1 MRARR
6 LWIRLG
12 RDGITSVRDFVEG
25 CERHGD
31 EAAARFWAEVASELE
46 AIAEREGVSCAMQTS
61 LGGPGTWR
69 LMQRIERYRHR
80 AMEAARA
87 AGPEALRAQTVLIAT
102 HWLELAREAEALAME
117 AAARKAAVRRGG
129 LRK

>member
-6 LWIRLG
+6 LWLRLG
-12 RDGITSVRDFVEG
+12 RDGIASVRDFVEG

-31 EAAARFWAEVASELE
+31 EAAARFWAEVAGEFQAL
-46 AIAEREGVSCAMQTS
+46 ADREGASSAPETAFA
-61 LGGPGTWR
+61 GRGPWR

-87 AGPEALRAQTVLIAT
+87 AGPEALRAQMVLVAT
-102 HWLELAREAEALAME
+102 HWLELAREAEALAKE
-117 AAARKAAVRRGG
+117 SAARKAAARRGG
-129 LRK
+129 VRG